1 MTSFARRAERVQ
13 PSPIREFLALAGDP
27 RITSFAG
34 GYPDPTLFP
43 IDELHKIYDDL
54 LTPDNASAL
63 QYAASDG
70 LLELRALVAARLTAD
85 GMPCTADDVLITQ
98 GGQQGL
104 DLTAKLFI
112 DAGDVIVT
120 ERPTFL
126 GELIAFNPCEP
137 DYRSVPMDEEGMDT
151 GALEQV
157 LRSTERVKLIY
168 TVPDYQNPTGRTMSL
183 ARRRLLLELAEEH
196 DVVILED
203 TPYREL
209 RYEGER
215 LPSIKSLDTTG
226 RVVHLGSFSKI
237 LAPGLRLG
245 WALATPEIREKLSLL
260 KLAAD
265 TQNGTLNM
273 RAAAAYLSGF
283 DIDAHIADMLPTYR
297 HKRDLMLASMA
308 AHFPPGITWTRAQ
321 GGLFTW
327 VTFPLRLDVAAFQRD
342 VLIPR
347 SGVIVVPGA
356 PFFAD
361 HPEAHHARMSFSG
374 IPDERLAAGIAA
386 MGDLLAET
394 LASTERA
401 AVQSSDDPASC

>member
-1 MTSFARRAERVQ
+1 MTAFAHRAQRVQ
-13 PSPIREFLALAGDP
+13 PSAIREFLALAGEP
-27 RITSFAG
+27 GITSFAG

-43 IDELHKIYDDL
+43 MAELHEIYDELL
-54 LTPDNASAL
+54 SAQNASAL
-63 QYAASDG
+63 QYTASEG
-70 LLELRALVAARLTAD
+70 LPALRALVAARLTAD

-126 GELIAFNPCEP
+126 GALIAFNPCEP

-151 GALEQV
+151 NALEEM
-157 LRSTERVKLIY
+157 LRTTQRVKIVY

-183 ARRRLLLELAEEH
+183 ARRQRLIELAEEF

-215 LPSIKSLDTTG
+215 LPTIKSLDRTG

-245 WALATPEIREKLSLL
+245 WALATPEISEKLALL

-273 RAAAAYLSGF
+273 RAAAAYLSRF
-283 DIDAHIADMLPTYR
+283 DVERHIADMLPTYR
-297 HKRDLMLASMA
+297 HQRDLMLASLEE
-308 AHFPPGITWTRAQ
+308 HFPAGITWTRAH

-327 VTFPLRLDVAAFQRD
+327 VTFPQGLDIAAFQRD

-347 SGVIVVPGA
+347 AGVIVVPGT

-361 HPEAHHARMSFSG
+361 RPEANHARMSFSG
-374 IPDERLAAGIAA
+374 VPDERLVAGVRA
-386 MGDLLAET
+386 MGGLLAET
-394 LASTERA
+394 LT
-401 AVQSSDDPASC
+401 

>member
-1 MTSFARRAERVQ
+1 MTRFARRAERVQ
-13 PSPIREFLALAGDP
+13 PSAIREFLALAGDP

-43 IDELHKIYDDL
+43 MEELHKIYDEL
-54 LTPDNASAL
+54 LTADNASAL

-70 LLELRALVAARLTAD
+70 LPDLRALVAARLTAD
-85 GMPCTADDVLITQ
+85 GMPCSADDVLITQ

-112 DAGDVIVT
+112 DVGDVIVT

-126 GELIAFNPCEP
+126 GALIAFNPCEP
-137 DYRSVPMDEEGMDT
+137 DYRSVPMDDEGMDID
-151 GALEQV
+151 ALEQV
-157 LRSTERVKLIY
+157 LRSSDRVKLVY
-168 TVPDYQNPTGRTMSL
+168 TVPDYQNPTGRSMSVSR
-183 ARRRLLLELAEEH
+183 RRRLVELAEEH
-196 DVVILED
+196 DIVILED

-215 LPSIKSLDTTG
+215 LPTIKSLDTTG
-226 RVVHLGSFSKI
+226 RVIHLGSFSKI

-273 RAAAAYLSGF
+273 RAAAAYLGGF
-283 DIDAHIADMLPTYR
+283 DIEQHIVDMLPTYR
-297 HKRDLMLASMA
+297 HKRDLMLSAMEE
-308 AHFPPGITWTRAQ
+308 HFPAGITWTRAH

-327 VTFPLRLDVAAFQRD
+327 ATFPQRLDMAAFQRD

-347 SGVIVVPGA
+347 AGVIVVPGT

-374 IPDERLAAGIAA
+374 VPDERLVAGVRS
-386 MGDLLAET
+386 MGELLSEA
-394 LASTERA
+394 LG
-401 AVQSSDDPASC
+401 

>member
-1 MTSFARRAERVQ
+1 MTMFARRAQRVQ

-43 IDELHKIYDDL
+43 IHELHKIYDDL
-54 LTPDNASAL
+54 LSTKNASAL
-63 QYAASDG
+63 QYTASDG
-70 LLELRALVAARLTAD
+70 LPELRALVAARLTAD

-112 DAGDVIVT
+112 DPGDLIVT

-126 GELIAFNPCEP
+126 GALIAFNPCEP
-137 DYRSVPMDEEGMDT
+137 GYRSVPMDEEGMDT
-151 GALEQV
+151 GALEEV
-157 LRSTERVKLIY
+157 LRSTDRVKLIY

-183 ARRRLLLELAEEH
+183 TRRRRLVELAEEY
-196 DVVILED
+196 DAVILED

-215 LPSIKSLDTTG
+215 APTIKSLDTNG

-245 WALATPEIREKLSLL
+245 WTLATPEIREKLSLL

-283 DIDAHIADMLPTYR
+283 DIERHIADMLPTYR
-297 HKRDLMLASMA
+297 HKRDLMLATMEQ
-308 AHFPPGITWTRAQ
+308 HFPSGITWTRAQ

-327 VTFPLRLDVAAFQRD
+327 VTFPQRLDTAAFQRD

-361 HPEAHHARMSFSG
+361 HPEANHARMSFSG
-374 IPDERLAAGIAA
+374 IPDERLIAGVRS
-386 MGDLLAET
+386 MGELLAEA
-394 LASTERA
+394 LG
-401 AVQSSDDPASC
+401 

>member
-1 MTSFARRAERVQ
+1 M
-13 PSPIREFLALAGDP
+13 G
-27 RITSFAG
+27 
-34 GYPDPTLFP
+34 
-43 IDELHKIYDDL
+43 ELHKIYDDL

-63 QYAASDG
+63 QYTASDG
-70 LLELRALVAARLTAD
+70 LPELRAQVAARLAAD

-104 DLTAKLFI
+104 DLTAKLFV

-126 GELIAFNPCEP
+126 GALIAFNPCEP
-137 DYRSVPMDEEGMDT
+137 RYVTVPMDEEGMDT
-151 GALEQV
+151 DALEQV
-157 LRSTERVKLIY
+157 LRTTERVKLIY
-168 TVPDYQNPTGRTMSL
+168 TVPDFQNPTGRTLSL
-183 ARRRLLLELAEEH
+183 ERRRRLIELAGEF

-215 LPSIKSLDTTG
+215 VPSLKSLDTTG

-245 WALATPEIREKLSLL
+245 WALAAPEALEKLSLL

-273 RAAAAYLSGF
+273 RAAAAYLAGF
-283 DIDAHIADMLPTYR
+283 DIERHIASMLPTYR
-297 HKRDLMLASMA
+297 SKRDLMLTAIA
-308 AHFPPGITWTRAQ
+308 EHFPEGITWTRAQ

-327 VTFPLRLDVAAFQRD
+327 VTFPERLDAAAFQRD
-342 VLIPR
+342 LLIPR
-347 SGVIVVPGA
+347 AGVIVVPGA
-356 PFFAD
+356 PFFAER
-361 HPEAHHARMSFSG
+361 PESHHARMSFSG
-374 IPDERLAAGIAA
+374 IPDDRLVAGVRA
-386 MGDLLAET
+386 MGGLLREV
-394 LASTERA
+394 LS
-401 AVQSSDDPASC
+401 

>member
-13 PSPIREFLALAGDP
+13 PSAIREFLALAGQP
-27 RITSFAG
+27 GITSFAG

-43 IDELHKIYDDL
+43 MRELHGIYDAL
-54 LTPDNASAL
+54 LADGNASAL
-63 QYAASDG
+63 QYTASEG
-70 LLELRALVAARLTAD
+70 LPELRALVAARLSAD

-104 DLTAKLFI
+104 DLTAKLFV

-126 GELIAFNPCEP
+126 GALIAFNPCEP
-137 DYRSVPMDEEGMDT
+137 DYRSVPMDDEGMDT
-151 GALEQV
+151 DALEQV
-157 LRSTERVKLIY
+157 LRTTDRVKLVY
-168 TVPDYQNPTGRTMSL
+168 TVPDHQNPTGRTMSL
-183 ARRRLLLELAEEH
+183 ARRRRLVELAEEF
-196 DVVILED
+196 DVVVLED

-215 LPSIKSLDTTG
+215 LATIKSLDTTG

-245 WALATPEIREKLSLL
+245 WALAEPEVREKLALL

-273 RAAAAYLSGF
+273 RAAAAYLGGY
-283 DIDAHIADMLPTYR
+283 DIEGHIAGMLPTYR
-297 HKRDLMLASMA
+297 HQRDLMLASLQE
-308 AHFPPGITWTRAQ
+308 HFPPGITWTRAN

-327 VTFPLRLDVAAFQRD
+327 VTFPAGLDMAAFQRD
-342 VLIPR
+342 VLIPQA
-347 SGVIVVPGA
+347 GVIVVPGT

-361 HPEAHHARMSFSG
+361 RPEANHARMSYSG
-374 IPDERLAAGIAA
+374 VPDDRLVEGVRR
-386 MGDLLAET
+386 MGALLTDA
-394 LASTERA
+394 LR
-401 AVQSSDDPASC
+401 

>member
-1 MTSFARRAERVQ
+1 MTDFARRAQRIQ
-13 PSPIREFLALAGDP
+13 PSAIREFLTLAGDP
-27 RITSFAG
+27 AITSFAG

-43 IDELHKIYDDL
+43 IGELHKIYDDL
-54 LTPDNASAL
+54 LTPDNAAAL
-63 QYAASDG
+63 QYTASDG
-70 LLELRALVAARLTAD
+70 LPELRAQVAARLTAD

-104 DLTAKLFI
+104 DLTAKLFV

-126 GELIAFNPCEP
+126 GALIAFNPCEP
-137 DYRSVPMDEEGMDT
+137 NYVSVPMDEEGMDT
-151 GALEQV
+151 DALERV
-157 LRSTERVKLIY
+157 LRTTERVKLIY
-168 TVPDYQNPTGRTMSL
+168 TVPDFQNPTGRTLSL
-183 ARRRLLLELAEEH
+183 ARRRRLVELAEEF

-215 LPSIKSLDTTG
+215 FPSIKSLDTTG

-245 WALATPEIREKLSLL
+245 WALAAPEVLEKMSLL

-273 RAAAAYLSGF
+273 RAAAAYLAGF
-283 DIDAHIADMLPTYR
+283 DIERHIASMLPTYR
-297 HKRDLMLASMA
+297 SKRDLMLTTIAE
-308 AHFPPGITWTRAQ
+308 HFPDGISWTRAQ

-327 VTFPLRLDVAAFQRD
+327 VTFPERLDVAAFQRD
-342 VLIPR
+342 FLIPR
-347 SGVIVVPGA
+347 AGVIVVPGA
-356 PFFAD
+356 PFFAER
-361 HPEAHHARMSFSG
+361 PEPHHARMSFSG
-374 IPDERLAAGIAA
+374 IPDDRLVAGVRA
-386 MGDLLAET
+386 MGSLLRET
-394 LASTERA
+394 LG
-401 AVQSSDDPASC
+401 

>member
-13 PSPIREFLALAGDP
+13 PSAIREFLALAGQP
-27 RITSFAG
+27 GITSFAG

-43 IDELHKIYDDL
+43 MRELHGIYDAL
-54 LTPDNASAL
+54 LTDGNASAL
-63 QYAASDG
+63 QYTASEG
-70 LLELRALVAARLTAD
+70 LPELRALVAARLSAD

-104 DLTAKLFI
+104 DLTAKLFV

-126 GELIAFNPCEP
+126 GALIAFNPCEP
-137 DYRSVPMDEEGMDT
+137 DYRSVPMDDEGMDT
-151 GALEQV
+151 DALEQV
-157 LRSTERVKLIY
+157 LRTTDRVKLVY
-168 TVPDYQNPTGRTMSL
+168 TVPDHQNPTGRTMSL
-183 ARRRLLLELAEEH
+183 ARRRRLVELAEEF
-196 DVVILED
+196 DVVVLED

-215 LPSIKSLDTTG
+215 LPTIKSLDTTG

-245 WALATPEIREKLSLL
+245 WALAEPEVREKLALL

-265 TQNGTLNM
+265 TQNGTLNR
-273 RAAAAYLSGF
+273 RAAAAYLGGY
-283 DIDAHIADMLPTYR
+283 DIEGHIAGMLPTYR
-297 HKRDLMLASMA
+297 HQRDLMLASLQE
-308 AHFPPGITWTRAQ
+308 HFPPGITWTRAN

-327 VTFPLRLDVAAFQRD
+327 VTFPAGLDMAAFQRD
-342 VLIPR
+342 VLIPQA
-347 SGVIVVPGA
+347 GVIVVPGT

-361 HPEAHHARMSFSG
+361 RPEANHARMSYSG
-374 IPDERLAAGIAA
+374 VPDDRLVEGVRR
-386 MGDLLAET
+386 MGALLTDA
-394 LASTERA
+394 LR
-401 AVQSSDDPASC
+401 

>member
-13 PSPIREFLALAGDP
+13 PSAIREFLALAGQP
-27 RITSFAG
+27 GITSFAG
-34 GYPDPTLFP
+34 GYPDATLFP
-43 IDELHKIYDDL
+43 VEELHGIYDAL
-54 LTPDNASAL
+54 LTPGNASAL
-63 QYAASDG
+63 QYTASEG
-70 LLELRALVAARLTAD
+70 LPELRALVAERLTAD
-85 GMPCTADDVLITQ
+85 GMPCTADDVLVTQ

-104 DLTAKLFI
+104 DLTAKLFV

-126 GELIAFNPCEP
+126 GALIAFNPCEP
-137 DYRSVPMDEEGMDT
+137 DYRSVPMDEDGMDMD
-151 GALEQV
+151 ALEEV
-157 LRSTERVKLIY
+157 LRTTERVKLVY
-168 TVPDYQNPTGRTMSL
+168 TVPDFQNPTGRTMSL
-183 ARRRLLLELAEEH
+183 ARRQRLVELAEEY
-196 DVVILED
+196 DVVVLED

-215 LPSIKSLDTTG
+215 LPTIKSLDTTG

-245 WALATPEIREKLSLL
+245 WALATPEIREKLALL

-283 DIDAHIADMLPTYR
+283 DVDAHVAAMLPRYR
-297 HKRDLMLASMA
+297 HQRDLMLATMA
-308 AHFPPGITWTRAQ
+308 EHFPDGVTWTRAD

-327 VTFPLRLDVAAFQRD
+327 VTFPERLDVAAFQRD

-347 SGVIVVPGA
+347 AGVILVPSA

-361 HPEAHHARMSFSG
+361 APEHHHARMSYSG
-374 IPDERLAAGIAA
+374 VPDERLVAGVSAVGA
-386 MGDLLAET
+386 LLRET
-394 LASTERA
+394 LGRTG
-401 AVQSSDDPASC
+401 

>member
-1 MTSFARRAERVQ
+1 MTTFAHRAERVQ
-13 PSPIREFLALAGDP
+13 PSAIREFLALAGDP

-43 IDELHKIYDDL
+43 MDELHAIYADL
-54 LTPDNASAL
+54 LSPGNTSAL
-63 QYAASDG
+63 QYTASDG
-70 LLELRALVAARLTAD
+70 LPELRSLVAARLTAD

-126 GELIAFNPCEP
+126 GALIAFNPCEP
-137 DYRSVPMDEEGMDT
+137 DYRSVPMDDEGLDT
-151 GALEQV
+151 DALEEV
-157 LRSTERVKLIY
+157 LQSTERVKLVY

-183 ARRRLLLELAEEH
+183 ARRRRLIELADEY
-196 DVVILED
+196 DVVVLED

-215 LPSIKSLDTTG
+215 PPTIRSLDPNG

-273 RAAAAYLSGF
+273 RAAAAYLGRF
-283 DIDAHIADMLPTYR
+283 DIEQHIAEMLPTYR
-297 HKRDLMLASMA
+297 HQRDLMLATMA
-308 AHFPPGITWTRAQ
+308 EHFPAGITWTRAQ

-327 VTFPLRLDVAAFQRD
+327 VTFPEQLDLAAFQRD

-347 SGVIVVPGA
+347 AGVIVVPGT

-361 HPEAHHARMSFSG
+361 RPEANHARMSFSG
-374 IPDERLAAGIAA
+374 VPDARLVAGVRA
-386 MGDLLAET
+386 MGDLLAQA
-394 LASTERA
+394 LA
-401 AVQSSDDPASC
+401 

>member
-1 MTSFARRAERVQ
+1 VTRFARRAERVR
-13 PSPIREFLALAGDP
+13 PSAIREFLALAGDP

-43 IDELHKIYDDL
+43 MAELHEVYDEL
-54 LTPDNASAL
+54 LTTDNASAL
-63 QYAASDG
+63 QYTASEG
-70 LLELRALVAARLTAD
+70 LPELRALVAARLSAD

-112 DAGDVIVT
+112 DRGDVIVT

-126 GELIAFNPCEP
+126 GALIAFNPCEP
-137 DYRSVPMDEEGMDT
+137 DYRSVGMDEEGMDT
-151 GALEQV
+151 DALEQV
-157 LRSTERVKLIY
+157 LRSTQRVKLVY

-183 ARRRLLLELAEEH
+183 ARRRRLVELAQEY
-196 DVVILED
+196 DVVVLED

-215 LPSIKSLDTTG
+215 LPTIASLDPNG

-245 WALATPEIREKLSLL
+245 WALATPEVREKLALL

-273 RAAAAYLSGF
+273 RAAAAYLRRF
-283 DIDAHIADMLPTYR
+283 DIEAHIAEMLPTYR
-297 HKRDLMLASMA
+297 YQRDLMLASLEE
-308 AHFPPGITWTRAQ
+308 HFPAGTTWTRAQ

-327 VTFPLRLDVAAFQRD
+327 VTLPERLDVAAFQRD

-347 SGVIVVPGA
+347 AGVIVVPGT

-361 HPEAHHARMSFSG
+361 RPEANHARMSFSG
-374 IPDERLAAGIAA
+374 VPDERLVAGVRA
-386 MGDLLAET
+386 MGGLLAEA
-394 LASTERA
+394 LS
-401 AVQSSDDPASC
+401 

>member
-13 PSPIREFLALAGDP
+13 PSAIREFLALAGQP
-27 RITSFAG
+27 GITSFAG

-43 IDELHKIYDDL
+43 MRELHGIYDAL
-54 LTPDNASAL
+54 LTDGNASAL
-63 QYAASDG
+63 QYTASEG
-70 LLELRALVAARLTAD
+70 LPELRALVATRLSAD

-104 DLTAKLFI
+104 DLTAKLFV

-126 GELIAFNPCEP
+126 GALIAFNPCEP
-137 DYRSVPMDEEGMDT
+137 DYRSVPMDDEGMDT
-151 GALEQV
+151 DALEQV
-157 LRSTERVKLIY
+157 LRTTDRVKLVY
-168 TVPDYQNPTGRTMSL
+168 TVPDHQNPTGRTMSL
-183 ARRRLLLELAEEH
+183 ARRRRLVELAEEF
-196 DVVILED
+196 DVVVLED

-215 LPSIKSLDTTG
+215 LPTIKSLDTTG

-245 WALATPEIREKLSLL
+245 WALAEPEVREKLALL

-273 RAAAAYLSGF
+273 RAAAAYLGGY
-283 DIDAHIADMLPTYR
+283 DIEGHIAGMLPTYR
-297 HKRDLMLASMA
+297 HQRDLMLASLQE
-308 AHFPPGITWTRAQ
+308 HFPPGITWTRAN

-327 VTFPLRLDVAAFQRD
+327 VTFPAGLDMAAFQRD
-342 VLIPR
+342 VLIPQA
-347 SGVIVVPGA
+347 GVIVVPGT

-361 HPEAHHARMSFSG
+361 RPEANHARMSYSG
-374 IPDERLAAGIAA
+374 VPDDRLVEGVRR
-386 MGDLLAET
+386 MGALLTDA
-394 LASTERA
+394 LR
-401 AVQSSDDPASC
+401 

>member
-13 PSPIREFLALAGDP
+13 PSAIREFLALAGQP
-27 RITSFAG
+27 GITSFAG

-43 IDELHKIYDDL
+43 MRELHGIYDAL
-54 LTPDNASAL
+54 LTDGNASAL
-63 QYAASDG
+63 QYTASEG
-70 LLELRALVAARLTAD
+70 LPELRALVAARLSAD

-104 DLTAKLFI
+104 DLTAKLFV

-126 GELIAFNPCEP
+126 GALIAFNPCEP
-137 DYRSVPMDEEGMDT
+137 DYRSVPMDDEGMDT
-151 GALEQV
+151 DALEQV
-157 LRSTERVKLIY
+157 LRTTDRVKLVY
-168 TVPDYQNPTGRTMSL
+168 TVPDHQNPTGRTMSL
-183 ARRRLLLELAEEH
+183 ARRRRLVELAEEF
-196 DVVILED
+196 DVVVLED

-215 LPSIKSLDTTG
+215 LPTIKSLDTTG

-245 WALATPEIREKLSLL
+245 WALAEPEVREKLALL

-273 RAAAAYLSGF
+273 RAAAAYLGGY
-283 DIDAHIADMLPTYR
+283 DIEGHIAGMLPTYR
-297 HKRDLMLASMA
+297 HQRDLMLASLQE
-308 AHFPPGITWTRAQ
+308 HFPPGITWTRAN

-327 VTFPLRLDVAAFQRD
+327 VTFPAGLDMAAFQRD
-342 VLIPR
+342 VLIPQA
-347 SGVIVVPGA
+347 GVIVVPGT

-361 HPEAHHARMSFSG
+361 RPEANHARMSYSG
-374 IPDERLAAGIAA
+374 VPDDRLVEGVRRMGALLTDALDMPAAA
-386 MGDLLAET
+386 
-394 LASTERA
+394 R
-401 AVQSSDDPASC
+401 

>member
-1 MTSFARRAERVQ
+1 MTTFARRAERVQ
-13 PSPIREFLALAGDP
+13 PSAIREFLALAGQP
-27 RITSFAG
+27 HITSFAG

-43 IDELHKIYDDL
+43 MDELHEIYAEL
-54 LTPDNASAL
+54 LSSENASSL
-63 QYAASDG
+63 QYTASEG
-70 LLELRALVAARLTAD
+70 LPALRALVAARLTAD

-112 DAGDVIVT
+112 DRGDVIVT

-126 GELIAFNPCEP
+126 GALIAFNPCEP
-137 DYRSVPMDEEGMDT
+137 DYRSVPMDDDGMDT
-151 GALEQV
+151 DALEEV
-157 LRSTERVKLIY
+157 LRTTERVKLVY
-168 TVPDYQNPTGRTMSL
+168 TVPDHQNPTGRTLSV
-183 ARRRLLLELAEEH
+183 ARRRRLVELAEEH
-196 DVVILED
+196 DVVVLED

-215 LPSIKSLDTTG
+215 LPTIKSLDTTG

-237 LAPGLRLG
+237 LAPGFRLG
-245 WALATPEIREKLSLL
+245 WALAAPEVREKLALL

-273 RAAAAYLSGF
+273 RAAAAYLTRF
-283 DIDAHIADMLPTYR
+283 DIEQHIAGMLPTYR
-297 HKRDLMLASMA
+297 GQRDLMLATMA
-308 AHFPPGITWTRAQ
+308 EHFPPGITWTRAH

-327 VTFPLRLDVAAFQRD
+327 ATFPQQLDLAAFQRD

-347 SGVIVVPGA
+347 AGVIVVPGT

-361 HPEAHHARMSFSG
+361 RPEANHARLSFSG
-374 IPDERLAAGIAA
+374 VPAERLVAGVRA
-386 MGDLLAET
+386 MGGLLTDA
-394 LASTERA
+394 LS
-401 AVQSSDDPASC
+401 

>member
-1 MTSFARRAERVQ
+1 MTAFARRAERVQ
-13 PSPIREFLALAGDP
+13 PSAIREFLSLAADP
-27 RITSFAG
+27 AITSFAG
-34 GYPDPTLFP
+34 GYPDARLFP

-54 LTPDNASAL
+54 LTPGNAASL

-70 LLELRALVAARLTAD
+70 LPELRALVAARLTAD

-104 DLTAKLFI
+104 DLTAKLFV

-126 GELIAFNPCEP
+126 GALIAFNPCEP
-137 DYRSVPMDEEGMDT
+137 EYRSVPMDDEGLDMD
-151 GALEQV
+151 ALEEV
-157 LRSTERVKLIY
+157 LRTTDRVKLIY
-168 TVPDYQNPTGRTMSL
+168 TVPDYQNPTGRTLSL
-183 ARRRLLLELAEEH
+183 ARRQRLVALAEEF
-196 DVVILED
+196 DVVVLED

-215 LPSIKSLDTTG
+215 LPTIKSLDTTG

-245 WALATPEIREKLSLL
+245 WVLAEPEVREKLSLL

-273 RAAAAYLSGF
+273 RAAAAYLTNF
-283 DIDAHIADMLPTYR
+283 DIEGHIAAMLPVYR
-297 HKRDLMLASMA
+297 HQRDLMLATIEESFPQGIA
-308 AHFPPGITWTRAQ
+308 WTHAH

-327 VTFPLRLDVAAFQRD
+327 VTFPEGFDMAAFQRD

-347 SGVIVVPGA
+347 AGVIAVPGA
-356 PFFAD
+356 PFHAVA
-361 HPEAHHARMSFSG
+361 PESNHARMSFSG
-374 IPDERLAAGIAA
+374 IPDERLTAGVRA
-386 MGDLLAET
+386 MGALLHEV
-394 LASTERA
+394 L
-401 AVQSSDDPASC
+401 

>member
-1 MTSFARRAERVQ
+1 MTRFAHRAQRVQ
-13 PSPIREFLALAGDP
+13 PSAIREFLSLAGDP

-34 GYPDPTLFP
+34 GYPDPRLFP
-43 IDELHKIYDDL
+43 MAELHSIYDDL
-54 LTPDNASAL
+54 LSAGNASAL
-63 QYAASDG
+63 QYTASEG
-70 LLELRALVAARLTAD
+70 LPALRALVAARLTAD
-85 GMPCTADDVLITQ
+85 GMPCTAEDVLITQ

-112 DAGDVIVT
+112 DPGDVIVT

-126 GELIAFNPCEP
+126 GALIAFNPCEP

-151 GALEQV
+151 SALEEV
-157 LRSTERVKLIY
+157 LRHTARVKLIY

-183 ARRRLLLELAEEH
+183 ARRRRLVELAEEH
-196 DVVILED
+196 DLVILED

-215 LPSIKSLDTTG
+215 LPTIKSLDTSG

-245 WALATPEIREKLSLL
+245 WALATPEIWEKLSLL

-273 RAAAAYLSGF
+273 RAAAAYLSEY
-283 DIDAHIADMLPTYR
+283 DIEGHVADMLPTYR
-297 HKRDLMLASMA
+297 HKRDLMLATMEE
-308 AHFPPGITWTRAQ
+308 HFSAGITWTRAQ

-327 VTFPLRLDVAAFQRD
+327 ATFPQRLDIAAFQRD
-342 VLIPR
+342 VLMPR
-347 SGVIVVPGA
+347 AGVLVVPGT

-361 HPEAHHARMSFSG
+361 RPEANHARLSFSG
-374 IPDERLAAGIAA
+374 VPDERLVAGVRS
-386 MGDLLAET
+386 MGALLAEA
-394 LASTERA
+394 LA
-401 AVQSSDDPASC
+401 

>member
-1 MTSFARRAERVQ
+1 MTTFAHRAERVQ
-13 PSPIREFLALAGDP
+13 PSAIREFLALAGDP
-27 RITSFAG
+27 GITSLRRRL
-34 GYPDPTLFP
+34 PRPHTLP
-43 IDELHKIYDDL
+43 HARAARAS
-54 LTPDNASAL
+54 TTTSSRRATQSAL
-63 QYAASDG
+63 QYTASEG
-70 LLELRALVAARLTAD
+70 LPELRALVAARLSAD

-126 GELIAFNPCEP
+126 GALIAFNPCEP
-137 DYRSVPMDEEGMDT
+137 DYRSVPMDDEGMDT
-151 GALEQV
+151 DALEVV
-157 LRSTERVKLIY
+157 LRSTERVKLVY

-183 ARRRLLLELAEEH
+183 ARRRRLVELAEEH

-215 LPSIKSLDTTG
+215 LPTIKSLDTTG

-245 WALATPEIREKLSLL
+245 WALAAPEVREKLSLL

-273 RAAAAYLSGF
+273 RAAAAYLSRF
-283 DIDAHIADMLPTYR
+283 DIERHIADMLPTYR
-297 HKRDLMLASMA
+297 HQRDLMLASLQE
-308 AHFPPGITWTRAQ
+308 HFPAGTTWTRAH

-327 VTFPLRLDVAAFQRD
+327 VTFPEGSTSR
-342 VLIPR
+342 R
-347 SGVIVVPGA
+347 SSA
-356 PFFAD
+356 T
-361 HPEAHHARMSFSG
+361 S
-374 IPDERLAAGIAA
+374 
-386 MGDLLAET
+386 
-394 LASTERA
+394 
-401 AVQSSDDPASC
+401 

>member
-13 PSPIREFLALAGDP
+13 PSAIREFLALAGQP
-27 RITSFAG
+27 GITSFAG

-43 IDELHKIYDDL
+43 MRELHGIYDAL
-54 LTPDNASAL
+54 LTDGNASAL
-63 QYAASDG
+63 QYTASEG
-70 LLELRALVAARLTAD
+70 LPELRALVAARLSAD

-104 DLTAKLFI
+104 DLTAKLFV

-126 GELIAFNPCEP
+126 GALIAFNPCEP
-137 DYRSVPMDEEGMDT
+137 DYRSVPMDDEGMDT
-151 GALEQV
+151 DALEQV
-157 LRSTERVKLIY
+157 LRTTDRVKLVY
-168 TVPDYQNPTGRTMSL
+168 TVPDHQNPTGRTMSL
-183 ARRRLLLELAEEH
+183 ARRRRLVELAEEF
-196 DVVILED
+196 DVVVLED

-215 LPSIKSLDTTG
+215 LATIKSLDTTG

-245 WALATPEIREKLSLL
+245 WALAEPEVREKLALL

-273 RAAAAYLSGF
+273 RAAAAYLGGY
-283 DIDAHIADMLPTYR
+283 DIEGHIAGMLPTYR
-297 HKRDLMLASMA
+297 HQRDLMLASLQE
-308 AHFPPGITWTRAQ
+308 HFPPGITLTRAN

-327 VTFPLRLDVAAFQRD
+327 VTFPAGLDMAAFQRD
-342 VLIPR
+342 VLIPQA
-347 SGVIVVPGA
+347 GVIVVPGT

-361 HPEAHHARMSFSG
+361 RPEANHARMSYSG
-374 IPDERLAAGIAA
+374 VPDDRLVEGVRR
-386 MGDLLAET
+386 MGALLTDA
-394 LASTERA
+394 LR
-401 AVQSSDDPASC
+401 

>member
-1 MTSFARRAERVQ
+1 MTTFARRAERVQ
-13 PSPIREFLALAGDP
+13 PSAIREFLALAGDP

-43 IDELHKIYDDL
+43 MHELNGIYADL
-54 LTPDNASAL
+54 LSPEHSSAL
-63 QYAASDG
+63 QYTASDG
-70 LLELRALVAARLTAD
+70 LPELRALVAARLTAD

-126 GELIAFNPCEP
+126 GALIAFNPCEP
-137 DYRSVPMDEEGMDT
+137 DYRSVPMDDEGMDT
-151 GALEQV
+151 DALEEV
-157 LRSTERVKLIY
+157 LRSTERVKLVY

-183 ARRRLLLELAEEH
+183 ARRRRLVELAEEY

-215 LPSIKSLDTTG
+215 LPTIASLDTTG

-245 WALATPEIREKLSLL
+245 WALARPGIREKLSLL

-265 TQNGTLNM
+265 TQNGTLSM
-273 RAAAAYLSGF
+273 RAAAAYLAHY
-283 DIDAHIADMLPTYR
+283 DIERHIADMLPTYR
-297 HKRDLMLASMA
+297 HQRDLMLATMA
-308 AHFPPGITWTRAQ
+308 EHFPAGITWTRAR

-327 VTFPLRLDVAAFQRD
+327 VTFPQGLDLAAFQRD

-347 SGVIVVPGA
+347 AGVIVVPGT

-361 HPEAHHARMSFSG
+361 HPEANHARMSFSG
-374 IPDERLAAGIAA
+374 VPDARLVAGVRA
-386 MGDLLAET
+386 MADLLAEA
-394 LASTERA
+394 LA
-401 AVQSSDDPASC
+401 

>member
-1 MTSFARRAERVQ
+1 MTRFARRARRVQ
-13 PSPIREFLALAGDP
+13 PSAIREFLSLATDP

-34 GYPDPTLFP
+34 GYPDPALFP
-43 IDELHKIYDDL
+43 IDELHTIYDAL
-54 LTPDNASAL
+54 LSPENASVL
-63 QYAASDG
+63 QYTASDG
-70 LLELRALVAARLTAD
+70 LPELRERVAARLTAD

-112 DAGDVIVT
+112 DPGDVIVT

-126 GELIAFNPCEP
+126 GAIVAFNPCEP
-137 DYRSVPMDEEGMDT
+137 AYRSIPMDEQGMDT
-151 GALEQV
+151 TALEHV
-157 LRSTERVKLIY
+157 LRATDRVKLIY
-168 TVPDYQNPTGRTMSL
+168 TVPDYQNPTGRSMSL
-183 ARRRLLLELAEEH
+183 ARRRHLVRLAAEH

-215 LPSIKSLDTTG
+215 LPTIKSLDTGG

-245 WALATPEIREKLSLL
+245 WALASPEIREKLALL

-273 RAAAAYLSGF
+273 RAAAAYLSGY
-283 DIDAHIADMLPTYR
+283 DIGEHVARMLPSYR
-297 HKRDLMLASMA
+297 AKRDLMLTTMA
-308 AHFPPGITWTRAQ
+308 EHFPSGITWTRAR

-327 VTFPLRLDVAAFQRD
+327 VTLPEQFDVAAFQRD

-356 PFFAD
+356 PFFAER
-361 HPEAHHARMSFSG
+361 PEANHARMSFSG
-374 IPDERLAAGIAA
+374 VSDDRLVAGVRA
-386 MGDLLAET
+386 MGALLRET
-394 LASTERA
+394 LT
-401 AVQSSDDPASC
+401 

>member
-13 PSPIREFLALAGDP
+13 PSAIREFLSRAGDP

-43 IDELHKIYDDL
+43 MAELHEVYDAL
-54 LTPDNASAL
+54 LSADNASAL
-63 QYAASDG
+63 QYTASEG
-70 LLELRALVAARLTAD
+70 LPELRALVAERLTAD
-85 GMPCTADDVLITQ
+85 GMPCTADDVLVTQ

-104 DLTAKLFI
+104 DLTAKLFV
-112 DAGDVIVT
+112 DPGDVVVT

-126 GELIAFNPCEP
+126 GALIAFNPCEP
-137 DYRSVPMDEEGMDT
+137 QYRSVPMDDDGMDT
-151 GALEQV
+151 DALAEV
-157 LRSTERVKLIY
+157 LRTTDRVKLVY
-168 TVPDYQNPTGRTMSL
+168 TVPDFQNPTGRTMSL
-183 ARRRLLLELAEEH
+183 ERRRHLVELAEEH
-196 DVVILED
+196 DVVVLED

-215 LPSIKSLDTTG
+215 VPTIASLDPYG

-245 WALATPEIREKLSLL
+245 WALAAPEVREKLVLL

-273 RAAAAYLSGF
+273 RAAASYLQRY
-283 DIDAHIADMLPTYR
+283 DIEAHVAGMLPTYR
-297 HKRDLMLASMA
+297 RKRDLMLATMA
-308 AHFPPGITWTRAQ
+308 EHFPPGTTWTRAS

-327 VTFPLRLDVAAFQRD
+327 VTFPEGLDVAAFQRD
-342 VLIPR
+342 VLVPR
-347 SGVIVVPGA
+347 AGVILVPGT

-361 HPEAHHARMSFSG
+361 RPEAHHARMSFSG
-374 IPDERLAAGIAA
+374 VPDERLVDGVRA
-386 MGDLLAET
+386 MGGLLAE
-394 LASTERA
+394 AWG
-401 AVQSSDDPASC
+401 

>member
-13 PSPIREFLALAGDP
+13 PSAIREFLSRAGDP

-43 IDELHKIYDDL
+43 MAELHEVYDAL
-54 LTPDNASAL
+54 LSADNASAL
-63 QYAASDG
+63 QYTASEG
-70 LLELRALVAARLTAD
+70 LPELRALVAERLTAD
-85 GMPCTADDVLITQ
+85 GMPCTADDVLVTQ

-104 DLTAKLFI
+104 DLTAKLFV
-112 DAGDVIVT
+112 DAGDVVVT

-126 GELIAFNPCEP
+126 GALIAFNPCEP
-137 DYRSVPMDEEGMDT
+137 QYRSVPMDDDGMDT
-151 GALEQV
+151 DALAEV
-157 LRSTERVKLIY
+157 LRTTDRVKLVY
-168 TVPDYQNPTGRTMSL
+168 TVPDFQNPTGRTMSL
-183 ARRRLLLELAEEH
+183 ERRRHLVELAEEH
-196 DVVILED
+196 DVVVLED

-215 LPSIKSLDTTG
+215 VPTIASLDPYG

-245 WALATPEIREKLSLL
+245 WALAAPEVREKLVLL

-273 RAAAAYLSGF
+273 RAAASYLQRY
-283 DIDAHIADMLPTYR
+283 DIEAHVAGMLPTYR
-297 HKRDLMLASMA
+297 RKRDLMLATMA
-308 AHFPPGITWTRAQ
+308 EHFPPGTTWTRAS

-327 VTFPLRLDVAAFQRD
+327 VSFPEGLDVAAFQRD
-342 VLIPR
+342 VLVPR
-347 SGVIVVPGA
+347 AGVILVPGA

-361 HPEAHHARMSFSG
+361 RPEAHHARMSFSG
-374 IPDERLAAGIAA
+374 VPDERLVDGVRA
-386 MGDLLAET
+386 MGGLLAE
-394 LASTERA
+394 AWG
-401 AVQSSDDPASC
+401 

>member
-1 MTSFARRAERVQ
+1 MTTFAHRAERVQ
-13 PSPIREFLALAGDP
+13 PSAIREFLALAGDP
-27 RITSFAG
+27 AITSFAG

-43 IDELHKIYDDL
+43 MDELHGIYADL
-54 LTPDNASAL
+54 LSPQNAAAL
-63 QYAASDG
+63 QYTASDG
-70 LLELRALVAARLTAD
+70 LPELRALVAARLTAD

-126 GELIAFNPCEP
+126 GALIAFNPCEP
-137 DYRSVPMDEEGMDT
+137 DYRSVPMDDEGMDT
-151 GALEQV
+151 DALEEV
-157 LRSTERVKLIY
+157 LRSTERVKLVY

-183 ARRRLLLELAEEH
+183 ARRRRLVELAEEY

-215 LPSIKSLDTTG
+215 LPTIASLDPNG

-245 WALATPEIREKLSLL
+245 WALAAPEVREKLSLL

-273 RAAAAYLSGF
+273 RAAAAYLTRF
-283 DIDAHIADMLPTYR
+283 DIEQHIADMLPTYR
-297 HKRDLMLASMA
+297 HQRDLMLATMA
-308 AHFPPGITWTRAQ
+308 EHFPAGITWTRAH

-327 VTFPLRLDVAAFQRD
+327 VTFPRGLDLAAFQRD

-347 SGVIVVPGA
+347 AGVIVVPGT

-361 HPEAHHARMSFSG
+361 RPEANHARMSFSG
-374 IPDERLAAGIAA
+374 VPDARLVAGVRA
-386 MGDLLAET
+386 MGGLLAEV
-394 LASTERA
+394 LA
-401 AVQSSDDPASC
+401 